1 MSIWQKL
8 KSIATTPIP
17 GFTRAGFLT
26 AVLLGT
32 TTALCIVLPTH
43 LQRRSILVENTSG
56 KNESLELKLI
66 LQSGEELHLKATGE
80 ITGGL
85 ALSLRRMLG
94 DMGLDNSPDKY
105 FPFTPL

>member
-1 MSIWQKL
+1 MGIWQKL

-17 GFTRAGFLT
+17 GFTRTGFLT

-32 TTALCIVLPTH
+32 TTALCIVLPIH
-43 LQRRSILVENTSG
+43 LQRRSTLVENTSA
-56 KNESLELKLI
+56 KNESLEIKVI
-66 LQSGEELHLKATGE
+66 LQSGDELHLKATGE
-80 ITGGL
+80 VTGGL

-94 DMGLDNSPDKY
+94 DLGLDNSQDKY

>member
-1 MSIWQKL
+1 MSVWQKL

-17 GFTRAGFLT
+17 GFTRVGFLT

-43 LQRRSILVENTSG
+43 LQRRSTLVENTSG
-56 KNESLELKLI
+56 KNESLEINVI

-85 ALSLRRMLG
+85 ALSLRRILG
-94 DMGLDNSPDKY
+94 AMGLDNSPDKY

>member
-17 GFTRAGFLT
+17 GFTRTGFLT

-43 LQRRSILVENTSG
+43 LQRRSTLVENTSG
-56 KNESLELKLI
+56 KNESLEIKVI
-66 LQSGEELHLKATGE
+66 LQSGDELHLKATGE

-94 DMGLDNSPDKY
+94 DMGLDNSPEKY

>member
-1 MSIWQKL
+1 MGIWQKL

-17 GFTRAGFLT
+17 GFTRTGFLT

-43 LQRRSILVENTSG
+43 LQRRSTLVENTSG
-56 KNESLELKLI
+56 KNESLEIKVI
-66 LQSGEELHLKATGE
+66 LQSGDELHLKATGE

-94 DMGLDNSPDKY
+94 DLGLDGSQDKY

>member
-1 MSIWQKL
+1 MGIWQKL

-43 LQRRSILVENTSG
+43 LQRRSTLVENTSG
-56 KNESLELKLI
+56 KNESLEIKVI

-94 DMGLDNSPDKY
+94 DLGLDGSQDKY

>member
-17 GFTRAGFLT
+17 GFTRTGFLT

-43 LQRRSILVENTSG
+43 LQRRSTLVENTFG
-56 KNESLELKLI
+56 KNESLEIKVI
-66 LQSGEELHLKATGE
+66 LQSGDELHLKATGE

-94 DMGLDNSPDKY
+94 DMGLDNSPEKY

>member
-43 LQRRSILVENTSG
+43 LQRRSTLVENTFG
-56 KNESLELKLI
+56 KNESLEIKVI
-66 LQSGEELHLKATGE
+66 LQSGDELHLKATGE

-94 DMGLDNSPDKY
+94 DMGLDNSPEKY

>member
-1 MSIWQKL
+1 MGIWQKL

-17 GFTRAGFLT
+17 GFTRTGFLT

-43 LQRRSILVENTSG
+43 LQRRSTLVENTSG
-56 KNESLELKLI
+56 KNESLEIKVI

-94 DMGLDNSPDKY
+94 DLGLDGSQDKY